1 LHQLHDSGLK
11 ANFISAD
18 DLMTAKLAA
27 GRLQDIADVDAIR
40 KAAKAAKAPSRKKDP
55 GSGRP

>member
-1 LHQLHDSGLK
+1 LK

-27 GRLQDIADVDAIR
+27 GRLQEFADVDAIR